1 MPDEVKLK
9 ESELE
14 EATGG
19 QNGWQYAKGNY
30 VSYGNRIVYTIAGGD
45 TLPGI
50 AIRFGVTVTQIQQ
63 WNGIRNPNAIS
74 VGQKLTIYPAIV
86 R

>member
-1 MPDEVKLK
+1 MPNEVKLS
-9 ESELE
+9 ESELM

-19 QNGWQYAKGNY
+19 QNGWQYAKGSF
-30 VSYGNRIVYTIAGGD
+30 VSYGNRIVYTVAAGD

-50 AIRFGVTVTQIQQ
+50 AIRFGVTVGQIQQ
-63 WNGIRNPNAIS
+63 WNSIRNPNMIS
-74 VGQKLTIYPAIV
+74 VRQKLTIYPAIV